1 MFYPVRI
8 LNPKGKLKKEIPSDL
23 LSKKYWS
30 DFNEAV
36 RTNIQI
42 SKKGRTRLKTDAVY
56 EPEYDASFFSED

>member
-8 LNPKGKLKKEIPSDL
+8 LNPKGKLKKEVSSQT
-23 LSKKYWS
+23 LSKKYWK

-36 RTNIQI
+36 RSNIQI
-42 SKKGRTRLKTDAVY
+42 SKKGRTRAKTDVVY